1 MTLRRIG
8 LGLLFI
14 SLLAPGAATA
24 AITSTEI
31 GSISSLII
39 KQSPQTT
46 VLSSWSTLIQNH
58 AKELTSSDIP
68 GIVLLTLAQ
77 AQADANRDLT
87 NLFAQID
94 ANNELKSKLRAA
106 EDALRS
112 DQSRLNSLLSSSS
125 TSKPTSTQ
133 IDAAS
138 QALLQLGSHLNDL
151 DNQLQQNLS
160 SLSDLS
166 QQQALKLQILVQ
178 RIQKLEQAQANIA
191 RKLHEAAENLIDKIK

>member
-14 SLLAPGAATA
+14 SLLAPGAVTA